1 MSVFNRKMFKPRN
14 ARNALNMSAG
24 VMPVQKFNAGGLAA
38 LKRFN
43 HGGSVHIGTR
53 PRTMGTTSSMSGLP
67 GVYTAPNYSGVAAVG
82 KPIAEIAQRY
92 ISGQPI
98 SEREFS
104 LLRGAETSFLA
115 GNTVENLG
123 KGTRIGEGIASV
135 LKPVAQGIG
144 GATGYTK
151 GALSTASKYLFGDP
165 SGQTPPTPEVNL
177 QPIGGLRDLTLGKD
191 GKPINPDGESP
202 EDYNKRVN
210 AAMAAARPSASGTFG
225 QRVNSATPPQLNI
238 DYLKSIGIDF
248 LDPTNLQTASSR
260 GGPVPPSAFGKAV
273 PPNTQIKNP
282 FEDQRATTQRIEDE
296 RIARAE
302 MDRIGSVVGN
312 EEAGLSPTGF
322 LPTTT
327 PSLESATDN
336 ALTTSDSSPEPVD
349 QMFMGL
355 GDAPPPKGDGTSTST
370 TKGGAEGTDG
380 SDGAPTGKEEIDR
393 VINSGTKEE
402 KQSTLDGFI
411 KEFMDKAPGYEG
423 ADSGLILAKIGFAM
437 AAGKSPRAI
446 ENIASAMSDGADMLI
461 KDKAKKDEFNR
472 QLKLSALQ
480 YGLTEDSKLRT
491 QQRADERTFRNLV
504 ATSAGSYTNAAGE
517 KVNFQEGQTLSIPM
531 TDIMANGGQLPAE
544 LRNQSFHLEMV
555 KAAADKQKGIN
566 AILAAQRKEQVLTD
580 KSQREESEIFG
591 KATDR
596 YIAGEIGTKYIESAL
611 VNLTEN
617 GDDILGLQGGAKDL
631 GQKLANQ
638 LGLKAPKNYANKQA
652 FEKDVKKGF
661 QLLIKSYFGGSQSAN
676 SISNFDVTSLSDAVV
691 DSAITQKDG
700 SFNLSSLNEDIL
712 QDQLQ
717 GLLQQFRR
725 DQQSALST
733 MAGVETRLST
743 RALPGQVV
751 GSADSLLQPNQ
762 ARLQQYISG
771 SALPGGQAARYAR
784 QEPKDGDGGMPR
796 FALGAS

>member
-14 ARNALNMSAG
+14 ARNALSMSAG
-24 VMPVQKFNAGGLAA
+24 IMPVQKFNAGGLAA

-43 HGGSVHIGTR
+43 HGGSVHMGTR
-53 PRTMGTTSSMSGLP
+53 PRTMGTTSNRSGLP
-67 GVYTAPNYSGVAAVG
+67 GAYTAPNYSGVSAVG

-92 ISGQPI
+92 ISGQPV
-98 SEREFS
+98 SAREFS
-104 LLRGAETSFLA
+104 QLQGAETSFLA
-115 GNTVENLG
+115 GKDVENLG
-123 KGTRIGEGIASV
+123 KGTRIGEGIASF

-151 GALSTASKYLFGDP
+151 GALSSASKYLFGDP

-225 QRVNSATPPQLNI
+225 QRVNSAGQPQLNI

-248 LDPTNLQTASSR
+248 LDPANLQTASSR

-273 PPNTQIKNP
+273 PPPAAPKSQ
-282 FEDQRATTQRIEDE
+282 EELDADAMRAAELNKE
-296 RIARAE
+296 EAIARAE

-355 GDAPPPKGDGTSTST
+355 GDAPPPEGDDTSTST
-370 TKGGAEGTDG
+370 TKGGADGTDG
-380 SDGAPTGKEEIDR
+380 SDGAPTSEEEIKR

-402 KQSTLDGFI
+402 QQSTLDGFI

-437 AAGKSPRAI
+437 AAGKSPNAI

-472 QLKLSALQ
+472 QLKLSAMQ
-480 YGLTEDSKLRT
+480 YGFTETGKLRAED
-491 QQRADERTFRNLV
+491 RLEAREGRGLNYFV
-504 ATSAGSYTNAAGE
+504 A
-517 KVNFQEGQTLSIPM
+517 EGDVTI
-531 TDIMANGGQLPAE
+531 NGKKYKKGNTVPVSTAFIRENGLPAE
-544 LRNQSFHLEMV
+544 LQSTELA
-555 KAAADKQKGIN
+555 KAAMTTNAAYQK
-566 AILAAQRKEQVLTD
+566 
-580 KSQREESEIFG
+580 
-591 KATDR
+591 
-596 YIAGEIGTKYIESAL
+596 AL
-611 VNLTEN
+611 
-617 GDDILGLQGGAKDL
+617 
-631 GQKLANQ
+631 
-638 LGLKAPKNYANKQA
+638 LKAKEKNIIDPKTYVGLVEGLNEASVD
-652 FEKDVKKGF
+652 F
-661 QLLIKSYFGGSQSAN
+661 QSAN
-676 SISNFDVTSLSDAVV
+676 SMRSLVEGNIIRNAENRITGFGPAFNTLLNNAYNSVGAKAPSEYEDVQKYNQDMRRVSNLLLKDLLGEGSKNVSNIDRKLADEIVGLYAGVGGY
-691 DSAITQKDG
+691 ITADPD
-700 SFNLSSLNEDIL
+700 LLNERLQNIL
-712 QDQLQ
+712 VTLDGKEKGALNVFRGASESTEGFTFRSGKAVNLNIPAEAKVALGEQNVQ
-717 GLLQQFRR
+717 GLIKY
-725 DQQSALST
+725 
-733 MAGVETRLST
+733 GVGDDGVYRRLS
-743 RALPGQVV
+743 
-751 GSADSLLQPNQ
+751 
-762 ARLQQYISG
+762 
-771 SALPGGQAARYAR
+771 
-784 QEPKDGDGGMPR
+784 
-796 FALGAS
+796 

>member
-43 HGGSVHIGTR
+43 HGGSVHMGTR

-67 GVYTAPNYSGVAAVG
+67 GVYTAPNYSGVSAVG

-191 GKPINPDGESP
+191 DKPINPDGESP

-225 QRVNSATPPQLNI
+225 QRVNSAGQPQLNI

-248 LDPTNLQTASSR
+248 LDTTNLQTASSR

-273 PPNTQIKNP
+273 PPDTQIKNP

-312 EEAGLSPTGF
+312 EEGELSTSGF

-336 ALTTSDSSPEPVD
+336 AAQAAGLAAGKDIKDGDVLIETEATVD
-349 QMFMGL
+349 DG
-355 GDAPPPKGDGTSTST
+355 GEDDATPGTGTGT
-370 TKGGAEGTDG
+370 GEGSG
-380 SDGAPTGKEEIDR
+380 VDGAPNTQQEIND
-393 VINSGTKEE
+393 VINKGTQVEQTKA
-402 KQSTLDGFI
+402 LDGFI

-437 AAGKSPRAI
+437 AAGKSPNAI
-446 ENIASAMSDGADMLI
+446 ENIASALSDGADMLI

-472 QLKLSALQ
+472 QLKLSAMQ
-480 YGLTEDSKLRT
+480 YGFTEVGKLR
-491 QQRADERTFRNLV
+491 AEERLEARERRGV
-504 ATSAGSYTNAAGE
+504 
-517 KVNFQEGQTLSIPM
+517 K
-531 TDIMANGGQLPAE
+531 
-544 LRNQSFHLEMV
+544 EMV
-555 KAAADKQKGIN
+555 VGAGGTTYKGKKYKPNESIFIDIGDIRDGKMPEN
-566 AILAAQRKEQVLTD
+566 ITNTATLT
-580 KSQREESEIFG
+580 
-591 KATDR
+591 A
-596 YIAGEIGTKYIESAL
+596 
-611 VNLTEN
+611 
-617 GDDILGLQGGAKDL
+617 
-631 GQKLANQ
+631 LANQ
-638 LGLKAPKNYANKQA
+638 TKATNALLKRQLDAKTISLTEYQKQIGDYRDAVTTAITSEVGIGLLEGAMVNTAEGRVTGISPAVKDMLNKGGNFFGMDLGKEYETLD
-652 FEKDVKKGF
+652 DVRNAMRASL
-661 QLLIKSYFGGSQSAN
+661 QDLIPVTLGASQSAN
-676 SISNFDVTSLSDAVV
+676 SISNRDVDFLIEAYFGAGALTGGSLAFATTDADQMVKRLQRASEKMR
-691 DSAITQKDG
+691 DAQKG
-700 SFNLSSLNEDIL
+700 AFATMNTVTNTLTPVF
-712 QDQLQ
+712 QP
-717 GLLQQFRR
+717 GT
-725 DQQSALST
+725 QQSAIGGLST
-733 MAGVETRLST
+733 EQQRL
-743 RALPGQVV
+743 
-751 GSADSLLQPNQ
+751 
-762 ARLQQYISG
+762 ARSG
-771 SALPGGQAARYAR
+771 
-784 QEPKDGDGGMPR
+784 
-796 FALGAS
+796 LGASGTATFTQLGLTSAGRKDEQGRPVFKIG

>member
-1 MSVFNRKMFKPRN
+1 MSVYNRKMFKPRN

-24 VMPVQKFNAGGLAA
+24 IAPVQKFHAGGPVGHTHPLANNQQA
-38 LKRFN
+38 F
-43 HGGSVHIGTR
+43 
-53 PRTMGTTSSMSGLP
+53 
-67 GVYTAPNYSGVAAVG
+67 
-82 KPIAEIAQRY
+82 
-92 ISGQPI
+92 
-98 SEREFS
+98 F
-104 LLRGAETSFLA
+104 
-115 GNTVENLG
+115 
-123 KGTRIGEGIASV
+123 
-135 LKPVAQGIG
+135 
-144 GATGYTK
+144 
-151 GALSTASKYLFGDP
+151 
-165 SGQTPPTPEVNL
+165 TPPRSSVPSNM
-177 QPIGGLRDLTLGKD
+177 PAI
-191 GKPINPDGESP
+191 
-202 EDYNKRVN
+202 
-210 AAMAAARPSASGTFG
+210 AAARNASPTLNARMNVLQGRGTSPLRQTMNPGSGTINLDEGSLSGIGSILSRSPQPEQSFRQFYGGGLKSMVTNPNPMTVGQQTRSDLAGMAATPVDAVVGGVASGMDAIGELLSPLTSQALTPGF
-225 QRVNSATPPQLNI
+225 VNAVITGKQALPDSVKQQINNREIPVPKALS
-238 DYLKSIGIDF
+238 DALLSGKV
-248 LDPTNLQTASSR
+248 DPTGVDLAKLSGFQTSQEAADVVEIMNAAPGSQTVRVKGESIDDLVEPR
-260 GGPVPPSAFGKAV
+260 KDLIPVDDVDP
-273 PPNTQIKNP
+273 
-282 FEDQRATTQRIEDE
+282 D
-296 RIARAE
+296 
-302 MDRIGSVVGN
+302 
-312 EEAGLSPTGF
+312 
-322 LPTTT
+322 
-327 PSLESATDN
+327 
-336 ALTTSDSSPEPVD
+336 PED

-355 GDAPPPKGDGTSTST
+355 GDAPPPEGDGTSTST
-370 TKGGAEGTDG
+370 TKGGAGTDGAGTDG
-380 SDGAPTGKEEIDR
+380 SDGAPTAKEEIER
-393 VINSGTKEE
+393 VINNGTKEE
-402 KQSTLDGFI
+402 QQSTLDGFI

-446 ENIASAMSDGADMLI
+446 ENIATAMSDGADMLI

-531 TDIMANGGQLPAE
+531 TDIMANDGQLPAE

-555 KAAADKQKGIN
+555 KAAADKQKGID
-566 AILAAQRKEQVLTD
+566 AILAAQRKEQVLSD
-580 KSQREESEIFG
+580 KSQREESEIYG

-638 LGLKAPKNYANKQA
+638 LGLKAPKNYTNKQS

-676 SISNFDVTSLSDAVV
+676 SISNFDVTSLSNAVV
-691 DSAITQKDG
+691 DSAITQRDG
-700 SFNLSSLNEDIL
+700 SFNLASLNERVL

-751 GSADSLLQPNQ
+751 GSAGSLLQPNQ